1 MGYLDMQKKILVVLV
16 CGALAVGYGSLK
28 SFWSSD
34 LPSGFVASNGRI
46 EAVEIDIATKTS
58 GRLVSVLPREGD
70 VVTAGQVLAEIDST
84 VLRAQLRESEAELR
98 RARSAVVSA
107 GNIVKQRE
115 AERSAAEAV
124 VLQRQAELGLAEKKL
139 VRAEPLAKSSALS
152 QQELDSRRAELYRLQ
167 ATVKAAEADVAGAEA
182 AIEAAKSQIIEAEES
197 VAAVEATIQRLQAE
211 IDDCSLKSPRDG
223 RVQFRIAQPGEV
235 LSAGGKV
242 LNLVDLGEVYM
253 TFFLP
258 TVPAGRVRIGSEVR
272 LVLDAAP
279 MYVFPATVSYVADVA
294 QFTPKTVE
302 TAEERQKLMFR
313 VKAQFDKELL
323 RRYVRTSKTGLP
335 GMAYVRLNEQ
345 SAWPANLQVRLPD
358 VQ

>member
-1 MGYLDMQKKILVVLV
+1 MRNKALFATMCVAVAAGYFGLRNM
-16 CGALAVGYGSLK
+16 
-28 SFWSSD
+28 WSGD
-34 LPSGFVASNGRI
+34 LPDGFTASNGRI
-46 EAVEIDIATKTS
+46 EAVEIDVATKTA
-58 GRLVSVLPREGD
+58 GRLISVLPREGD
-70 VVTAGQVLAEIDST
+70 VVTAGQILAEMDTT
-84 VLRAQLRESEAELR
+84 VLRAQLREAEAELR

-107 GNIVKQRE
+107 HNIKKQRE
-115 AERSAAEAV
+115 SEKSAAEAV
-124 VLQRQAELGLAEKKL
+124 VLQRQAELELAQKKV
-139 VRAEPLAKSSALS
+139 VRAEPLAKKNALS
-152 QQELDSRRAELYRLQ
+152 LQELESRIAEQYRLQ
-167 ATVKAAEADVAGAEA
+167 ATVKAAEANVAGAEA
-182 AIEAAKSQIIEAEES
+182 AIEAAKSRVIEVEQS

-211 IDDCSLKSPRDG
+211 IDDCSLKAPRDG
-223 RVQFRIAQPGEV
+223 RVQFKIAHPGEV

-242 LNLVDLGEVYM
+242 INLVDLGEVYM

-258 TVPAGRVRIGSEVR
+258 TASAGRVRIGSEVR

-279 MYVFPATVSYVADVA
+279 LYVFPATVSYVADVA

-335 GMAYVRLNEQ
+335 GMAYVRLNDKLT
-345 SAWPANLQVRLPD
+345 WPANLQVRLPD